1 MRCCRTVARS
11 TCYSD
16 DSPSL
21 SQYVTKALLRQNSN
35 PLGEGKSSQRL
46 LNQSTGCSRLVTDR
60 AGAKCDRNSAK
71 CIMTSRR

>member
-35 PLGEGKSSQRL
+35 PLGEGKSSQAAQLVAVVL
-46 LNQSTGCSRLVTDR
+46 LLTATAAIVT
-60 AGAKCDRNSAK
+60 ATAL
-71 CIMTSRR
+71 